1 MTPLEALDRVIS
13 ASRRDPMA
21 LQRALWPNERFYREQ
36 RDIVYSVEN
45 DDETV
50 VTAGNML
57 GKDYISGFIGLSY
70 FIRKHPVKI
79 ITSSATEPH
88 LNTLWGEMDRFIR
101 TSRIPLTADRGGP
114 LVYNHR
120 EIRKVVNGTIEKEV
134 YLLGRVASSEN
145 RGEGLSGHHAKY
157 TLWICDE
164 ASGVPDVAY
173 SAAQGWAKR
182 MLIIGNPNP
191 TTNFFYKAVI
201 EGSILAPVE
210 SRAVLKAR
218 ESGDESMPNE

>member
-1 MTPLEALDRVIS
+1 MTPLARVIQ
-13 ASRRDPMA
+13 AALKDPMA
-21 LQRALWPNERFYREQ
+21 LARGLWPDVRFYREQ
-36 RDIVYSVEN
+36 RDIIYSVEH

-57 GKDYISGFIGLSY
+57 GKDFVSAFIAISF

-101 TSRIPLTADRGGP
+101 TSTLPLVFDRGGP

-120 EIRKVVNGTIEKEV
+120 EIRKVVNGQVEKEV

-145 RGEGLSGHHAKY
+145 RGEGLSGHHAKH

-173 SAAQGWAKR
+173 AAAQGWAKR

-191 TTNFFYKAVI
+191 TDNFFFKAVT
-201 EGSILAPVE
+201 EGNVLAP
-210 SRAVLKAR
+210 A
-218 ESGDESMPNE
+218 